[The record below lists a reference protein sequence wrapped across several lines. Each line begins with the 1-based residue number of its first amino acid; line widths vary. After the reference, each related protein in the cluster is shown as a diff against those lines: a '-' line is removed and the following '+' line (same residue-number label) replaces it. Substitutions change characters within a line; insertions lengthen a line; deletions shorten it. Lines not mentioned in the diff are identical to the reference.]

1 MNGQNGFDSVH
12 SFLSIL
18 FILSKKMKKAIIV
31 GPRRAEII
39 DVPMPKAKDDWAVV
53 KIHSAPMC
61 TEYKTFIKGNRD
73 EFLGHEAAGEVVDVA
88 QADPVK
94 VGDRVV
100 VMPGY
105 PCGECDLCIAGDYI
119 HCEHMRDVAQ
129 FTGEREG
136 AATYAQYLVKPM
148 RLLAKIPDGVSYDH
162 ASLACCGLGPSFGAF
177 DLMAVDAFDT
187 VLITGLGPV
196 GIGAVINARFRGAK
210 VIAVDALP
218 YRANLA
224 HEFGASAV
232 VNPNDPDAEKQ
243 IKALTKGVGPDKAID
258 CAGVVSAH
266 RLCIDSVRRKG
277 KVAFVG
283 ECHDDTPLRI
293 SPDMIRK
300 GITLIGSWHYNLNLT
315 SKIMHVIQHSPL
327 VPKLISHT
335 FPLSDIQHAFEVS
348 ASPEHAKIILKPWG

>member
-1 MNGQNGFDSVH
+1 
-12 SFLSIL
+12 
-18 FILSKKMKKAIIV
+18 MKKAIIV
-31 GPRRAEII
+31 GPKRAEVI
-39 DVPMPKAKDDWAVV
+39 DVSLPKAKDDWAVV

-61 TEYKTFIKGNRD
+61 TEYKAFNKGDRA

-88 QADPVK
+88 QAGSVK

-105 PCGECDLCIAGDYI
+105 PCGQCDLCIAGDYI
-119 HCEHMRDVAQ
+119 HCEHGHNVSQ

-136 AATYAQYLVKPM
+136 AATYAQYLIKPM
-148 RLLAKIPDGVSYDH
+148 ALLPKIPEGVPYDL

-177 DLMAVDAFDT
+177 DLMDVDAFDT

-196 GIGAVINARFRGAK
+196 GMGAVINARFRGAK

-224 HEFGASAV
+224 MEMGASAV
-232 VNPNDPDAEKQ
+232 INPSDPDAVKQ
-243 IKALTKGVGPDKAID
+243 IKALTKNGAGPDKAID
-258 CAGVVSAH
+258 CAGVVAAH

-283 ECHDDTPLRI
+283 ECSDDTPLRI

-300 GITLIGSWHYNLNLT
+300 GITLIGSWHYNINLFP
-315 SKIMHVIQHSPL
+315 KIMQVIQQSPL

-348 ASPEHAKIILKPWG
+348 ASPEHAKIILKPWA